1 MKTVLI
7 DAAKMKD
14 RDFHQ
19 YFKGKLELKGYHGN
33 NLDAMYDV
41 LSTLKEDIRIYAYNF
56 QEETLSD
63 YSRSIWRTLKELEVQ
78 KDNIHLKTIN
88 ISRRY

>member
-7 DAAKMKD
+7 DAEKMKD

-19 YFKGKLELKGYHGN
+19 YFKRRLELKGYHGN

-41 LSTLKEDIRIYAYNF
+41 LSTLREELTIYAYNF

-63 YSRSIWRTLKELEVQ
+63 YGRSIWRTLKELEVQ